1 LNISSRDV
9 NQCSNII
16 IVFGLLYCIV
26 WVAELVIWDIVYYY
40 STILYYINKLSIITC
55 MGSLKFLALELVGL
69 LIKQPNCIW

>member
-1 LNISSRDV
+1 LSISSCDV
-9 NQCSNII
+9 NQCNNII

-26 WVAELVIWDIVYYY
+26 WVAKLVIWNIVYYY
-40 STILYYINKLSIITC
+40 SIILYYINKLSIITC